1 MFHEAVEQDAGQD
14 RAINGLKTNT
24 SVIVTRLV
32 IAFPFVGV
40 DYASI
45 FELLRDLPSISHS
58 LE

>member
-1 MFHEAVEQDAGQD
+1 MFDEAVEQDAGQD
-14 RAINGLKTNT
+14 RARNGLKTNT

-32 IAFPFVGV
+32 VAFPFVGV
-40 DYASI
+40 DYAGI